1 MDPVVGG
8 VVATVSRA
16 LDVPGGHTLQL
27 QYPRS
32 LPEEVVQQTVIPAVE
47 GGVRILASIQ
57 AAVRRAVVTTY
68 LENKIQI
75 SYLGAQAEVLRRD
88 IIPVIAAVE
97 AHQTGRNYVRSR
109 GLDRDLEVAALAEM
123 RARLER
129 RFGDGVN

>member
-1 MDPVVGG
+1 VAIQAGSGPLVG
-8 VVATVSRA
+8 R
-16 LDVPGGHTLQL
+16 
-27 QYPRS
+27 RS
-32 LPEEVVQQTVIPAVE
+32 LGAHCR
-47 GGVRILASIQ
+47 VRILASIQ

>member
-8 VVATVSRA
+8 VVATVSRT

-32 LPEEVVQQTVIPAVE
+32 LPEQVVQQTVIPAVE
-47 GGVRILASIQ
+47 GGVRSLASIP
-57 AAVRRAVVTTY
+57 AAIRRAVVTTY

-75 SYLGAQAEVLRRD
+75 SYLGEQAKVLRQD

-97 AHQTGRNYVRSR
+97 AQQAGRDYVGSR
-109 GLDRDLEVAALAEM
+109 GFDRDLEVAALAEM
-123 RARLER
+123 QARLER
-129 RFGDGVN
+129 RFRQ